1 MNKIVKLYQWTTSIP
16 LLAFILYLSGLLDN
30 NPVFQII
37 AGVLLML
44 CVMSAVHHSEIVAH
58 RVVNMPQK
66 VRHYLGH
73 FLWKEK

>member
-44 CVMSAVHHSEIVAH
+44 CVIWMETV
-58 RVVNMPQK
+58 
-66 VRHYLGH
+66 LGIIAQ
-73 FLWKEK
+73 LD